1 MVKLTH
7 EITERNIEENRKNSR
22 GGCLLSLCSVSLLT
36 IGFSSWIY
44 TAVSSAD
51 FNVDVTVGN
60 IRSADMFTVSSV
72 NMFALGPDGMVKD
85 EQIVTKSSIVANVS
99 IDNSLAYDASNNGAL
114 NFEVVLSCSDSS
126 FLSTY
131 ISKPTIENST
141 TLNSSISG
149 NEIIS
154 DVSYTVSGNSELTS
168 VVVNYTVNDKN
179 KNMASQYYSNKPS
192 FSFEIRSK

>member
-1 MVKLTH
+1 M
-7 EITERNIEENRKNSR
+7 EEDRENSR

-114 NFEVVLSCSDSS
+114 NFEVVLSCSDST

-131 ISKPTIENST
+131 VSRPTIENST
-141 TLNSSISG
+141 ALNSSISG
-149 NEIIS
+149 TEIIS
-154 DVSYTVSGNSELTS
+154 DVSYTVSGNSGLTS
-168 VVVNYTVNDKN
+168 VVVNYKVNDKN

>member
-1 MVKLTH
+1 MKSLRETLKKIVKIH
-7 EITERNIEENRKNSR
+7 G

-72 NMFALGPDGMVKD
+72 NMFALGPDGMVEN
-85 EQIVTKSSIVANVS
+85 EQIVTASSLVANIS

>member
-1 MVKLTH
+1 MKSLKETWKKIVKIH
-7 EITERNIEENRKNSR
+7 
-22 GGCLLSLCSVSLLT
+22 GGGVSLSLCSVSLLSV
-36 IGFSSWIY
+36 GFSSWIY

-72 NMFALGPDGMVKD
+72 NMFALGPDGMVKN
-85 EQIVTKSSIVANVS
+85 EQIVTESSIVANIS

-114 NFEVVLSCSDSS
+114 NFEVVLSCSDST
-126 FLSTY
+126 FLSAY

-141 TLNSSISG
+141 ALNSSISG
-149 NEIIS
+149 KEIVS
-154 DVSYTVSGNSELTS
+154 DVSYTVSGNSGSTS
-168 VVVNYTVNDKN
+168 VVVNYTVNDDK
-179 KNMASQYYSNKPS
+179 KNMASQYYSNKPT

>member
-1 MVKLTH
+1 MKKNKLKR
-7 EITERNIEENRKNSR
+7 ISSR
-22 GGCLLSLCSVSLLT
+22 ICGGGCLLSLCNISLLT

-85 EQIVTKSSIVANVS
+85 EQIVTASSIVANIS
-99 IDNSLAYDASNNGAL
+99 IDNSLAYDASTNGAL
-114 NFEVVLSCSDSS
+114 NFEVVLSCSDST

-131 ISKPTIENST
+131 ISEPTIKNST
-141 TLNSSISG
+141 ALNSSKSG
-149 NEIIS
+149 KEIIS
-154 DVSYTVSGNSELTS
+154 DVSYTVSSNSGSTS
-168 VVVNYTVNDKN
+168 VVVNYAVQDDK
-179 KNMASQYYSNKPS
+179 KDMASKYYSKKPM

>member
-1 MVKLTH
+1 MKSLRETLKKIVKIH
-7 EITERNIEENRKNSR
+7 G

-72 NMFALGPDGMVKD
+72 NMFALGPDGMDKD

>member
-1 MVKLTH
+1 MKIH
-7 EITERNIEENRKNSR
+7 

-72 NMFALGPDGMVKD
+72 NMFDLGPDGMVKD
-85 EQIVTKSSIVANVS
+85 ERIVTASSIVANIS
-99 IDNSLAYDASNNGAL
+99 IDNSLAYDASTNGAL
-114 NFEVVLSCSDSS
+114 NFEVVLSCSDST

-131 ISKPTIENST
+131 VSMPTIENST
-141 TLNSSISG
+141 ALNSSISG
-149 NEIIS
+149 TEIIS
-154 DVSYTVSGNSELTS
+154 DVSYTVSGNSGLTS
-168 VVVNYTVNDKN
+168 VVVNYAITDDN
-179 KNMASQYYSNKPS
+179 KNMASQYYSNKPT
-192 FSFEIRSK
+192 FSFKIRNK

>member
-1 MVKLTH
+1 MKKNKLKR
-7 EITERNIEENRKNSR
+7 ISSR
-22 GGCLLSLCSVSLLT
+22 IRGGGCLLSLCNISLLT

-85 EQIVTKSSIVANVS
+85 EQIVTASSIVANIS
-99 IDNSLAYDASNNGAL
+99 IDNSLAYDASTNGAL
-114 NFEVVLSCSDSS
+114 NFKVVLSCSDST

-131 ISKPTIENST
+131 VSEPTIKNST
-141 TLNSSISG
+141 TLNSSKSG
-149 NEIIS
+149 KEIIS
-154 DVSYTVSGNSELTS
+154 DVSYTVSSNSGSTS
-168 VVVNYTVNDKN
+168 VVVNYAVQDDK
-179 KNMASQYYSNKPS
+179 KDMASKYYSKKPT

>member
-1 MVKLTH
+1 MKKNKLKRSSSK
-7 EITERNIEENRKNSR
+7 IF

-36 IGFSSWIY
+36 LGFSSWIY

-85 EQIVTKSSIVANVS
+85 EQIVTASSIVANIS
-99 IDNSLAYDASNNGAL
+99 IDNSLAYDASTNGAL
-114 NFEVVLSCSDSS
+114 NFEVVLSCSDST

-131 ISKPTIENST
+131 ISEPTIKNST
-141 TLNSSISG
+141 ALNSSKSG
-149 NEIIS
+149 KEIIS
-154 DVSYTVSGNSELTS
+154 DVSYTVSSNSGSTS
-168 VVVNYTVNDKN
+168 VVVNYAVQDDK
-179 KNMASQYYSNKPS
+179 KDMASKYYSKKPT
-192 FSFEIRSK
+192 FSFKIRNK

>member
-1 MVKLTH
+1 MKKNKLKRSSFR
-7 EITERNIEENRKNSR
+7 IF

-36 IGFSSWIY
+36 LGFSSWIY
-44 TAVSSAD
+44 AAVSSAD

-85 EQIVTKSSIVANVS
+85 EQIVTASSIVANIS
-99 IDNSLAYDASNNGAL
+99 IDNSLAYDASTNGAL
-114 NFEVVLSCSDSS
+114 NFEVVLSCSDST

-131 ISKPTIENST
+131 VSEPTIKNST
-141 TLNSSISG
+141 TLNSSKSG
-149 NEIIS
+149 KEIIS
-154 DVSYTVSGNSELTS
+154 DVSYTVASNSGSTS
-168 VVVNYTVNDKN
+168 VVVNYMVKDDK
-179 KNMASQYYSNKPS
+179 KDMASKYYSKKPT

>member
-1 MVKLTH
+1 MKK
-7 EITERNIEENRKNSR
+7 NRLKRISSR
-22 GGCLLSLCSVSLLT
+22 IRGGGCLLSLCNISLLT

-72 NMFALGPDGMVKD
+72 NMFALGPDGMVEN
-85 EQIVTKSSIVANVS
+85 EQIVIVSSVVANIS
-99 IDNSLAYDASNNGAL
+99 IDNSLAYAASTNGTL
-114 NFEVVLSCSDSS
+114 NFKVVLSCSDST

-131 ISKPTIENST
+131 ISEPTIKNST
-141 TLNSSISG
+141 ALNSSKSG
-149 NEIIS
+149 KEIIS
-154 DVSYTVSGNSELTS
+154 DVSYTVARNSGSTS
-168 VVVNYTVNDKN
+168 VVVNYMVKDDK
-179 KNMASQYYSNKPS
+179 KDMASKYYSKKPT

>member
-1 MVKLTH
+1 MKKNKLKR
-7 EITERNIEENRKNSR
+7 ISSR
-22 GGCLLSLCSVSLLT
+22 ICGGGCLLSLCNISLLT

-72 NMFALGPDGMVKD
+72 NMFALGPNGMVEN
-85 EQIVTKSSIVANVS
+85 EQIVTASSIVANIS
-99 IDNSLAYDASNNGAL
+99 IDNSLAYDASTNGAL
-114 NFEVVLSCSDSS
+114 NFEVVLSCSDST

-131 ISKPTIENST
+131 VSEPTIKNST
-141 TLNSSISG
+141 ALNSSKPG
-149 NEIIS
+149 KEIIS
-154 DVSYTVSGNSELTS
+154 DVSYTVSSNSGLTS
-168 VVVNYTVNDKN
+168 VAVNYKVQDDN
-179 KNMASQYYSNKPS
+179 KNMASQYYSNKPT

>member
-1 MVKLTH
+1 MKSLRETLKKIVKIH
-7 EITERNIEENRKNSR
+7 G

-72 NMFALGPDGMVKD
+72 NMFALGPDGMDKD
-85 EQIVTKSSIVANVS
+85 EQIVTKSTIVANVS

>member
-1 MVKLTH
+1 MKKIVKIH
-7 EITERNIEENRKNSR
+7 G

-60 IRSADMFTVSSV
+60 IRSADMFGISSV
-72 NMFALGPDGMVKD
+72 DMFSLGPDGLVEN
-85 EQIVTKSSIVANVS
+85 EQIVTVSSIVANVS
-99 IDNSLAYDASNNGAL
+99 IDNSIAYDASNNGVL
-114 NFEVVLSCSDSS
+114 NFEVVLSCSDST

-131 ISKPTIENST
+131 ISKPTIENLT
-141 TLNSSISG
+141 ALNSSISG
-149 NEIIS
+149 KEIIS
-154 DVSYTVSGNSELTS
+154 DVSYTVSGNSGSTS
-168 VVVNYTVNDKN
+168 VVVDYTVNDKN
-179 KNMASQYYSNKPS
+179 KNMASQYYSNKPT

>member
-1 MVKLTH
+1 MKSLRETLKKIVKIH
-7 EITERNIEENRKNSR
+7 G